1 MKIATTK
8 FGDTMRQ
15 DWDERARKNAFYYI
29 ASWREDWNEGF
40 FLQSGEEDY
49 QNLAAEILKR
59 HVPPTFAVMLE
70 LGCGAGR
77 MTRSFAQRFKR
88 VIAFDISSEMLE
100 RAKALHGGIDNIT
113 WTQGNGV
120 DLSAIPSA
128 SMEFVFSYLMLQ
140 HLPSRALVCSYI
152 SEILRVLAEGGICLF
167 QFNGTAEK
175 NMNWKGRAAWGLVD
189 SFWALRLNRA
199 SRSMAKM
206 LGLDPEMAGKTWHG
220 VSIKS
225 EHVANAVRQSGGTVL
240 ELLGG
245 ETAMA
250 WCCARMS
257 SKSGESRGT

>member
-1 MKIATTK
+1 MKIATMK

-29 ASWREDWNEGF
+29 ASWRKDWNENS

-49 QNLAAEILKR
+49 QNLVADILKR

-88 VIAFDISSEMLE
+88 VVAFDISSKMLE
-100 RAKALHGGIDNIT
+100 LAKSLHGEIDNIT

-120 DLSAIPSA
+120 DLSGVPSA
-128 SMEFVFSYLMLQ
+128 SMEFVFSYLVFQ
-140 HLPSRALVCSYI
+140 HLPSKALIRSYI
-152 SEILRVLAEGGICLF
+152 SEILRVLVEGGICLF

-175 NMNWKGRAAWGLVD
+175 NMNWKGRAAWGVVD
-189 SFWALRLNRA
+189 LFWALRLKRA
-199 SRSMAKM
+199 SRYTAKM

-220 VSIKS
+220 AGVKS
-225 EHVANAVRQSGGTVL
+225 EHVANIVGQSGGTVL
-240 ELLGG
+240 ELLGA
-245 ETAMA
+245 ETPMA
-250 WCCARMS
+250 WCCARKG
-257 SKSGESRGT
+257 SKSGESYGT